1 MDTSKE
7 YIKMCE
13 KAEEI
18 QNLRYPDFFAGDWYA
33 SQNGYPMVMGS
44 VLPLDNDLHRRG

>member
-18 QNLRYPDFFAGDWYA
+18 QNNRFPDFFAGDWYI
-33 SQNGYPMVMGS
+33 SHNGYPVVMG
-44 VLPLDNDLHRRG
+44 GCITI

>member
-1 MDTSKE
+1 MIVTKR

-18 QNLRYPDFFAGDWYA
+18 QREWKPEIGDKYWYTF
-33 SQNGYPMVMGS
+33 S
-44 VLPLDNDLHRRG
+44 DT